1 MQKTRRFFSKLTA
14 AVLAGAMLVSGGAV
28 SMTVSAAS
36 AKPVLNTDVTVPSAG
51 NVLIGMEGT
60 YANDIKAAL
69 DLVNQYRREACNNG
83 YPNPE
88 NGKKLTPS
96 DYVPMQWS
104 AGLEYLARIRAA
116 ESSQTIAH
124 ERTNGSHCF
133 TIQTPGG
140 YSSGGECLAW
150 WSWGLDMKSGV
161 ELWYREKDD
170 YLNKTGGITG
180 HYTSMISPN
189 NRYVGMGAFG
199 TSTAQYASTSCA
211 EFSGTN
217 TSETFQFTYGDC
229 IQTLEVPANVVTISS
244 NQSKYLY
251 YGDRKTLQLTA
262 SYNGNSGFP
271 VEYAKWSSSA
281 PGVVS
286 IEGDNTAVVKDYGK
300 ATLTADLGGTTYT
313 LNVEVKDIVKGDVE
327 CDGKID
333 SSDVFST
340 LLHVA
345 SVGAGVGG
353 TLTDGQL
360 TAADIDGD
368 GTVNST
374 DVYYLMYYIA
384 LNGAGIHS
392 TWEDVL
398 Q

>member
-189 NRYVGMGAFG
+189 
-199 TSTAQYASTSCA
+199 
-211 EFSGTN
+211 

-229 IQTLEVPANVVTISS
+229 IQTLEVPANAVTISS

>member
-1 MQKTRRFFSKLTA
+1 
-14 AVLAGAMLVSGGAV
+14 
-28 SMTVSAAS
+28 
-36 AKPVLNTDVTVPSAG
+36 
-51 NVLIGMEGT
+51 
-60 YANDIKAAL
+60 
-69 DLVNQYRREACNNG
+69 
-83 YPNPE
+83 
-88 NGKKLTPS
+88 
-96 DYVPMQWS
+96 
-104 AGLEYLARIRAA
+104 
-116 ESSQTIAH
+116 
-124 ERTNGSHCF
+124 
-133 TIQTPGG
+133 
-140 YSSGGECLAW
+140 
-150 WSWGLDMKSGV
+150 MKSGV

-229 IQTLEVPANVVTISS
+229 IQTLEVPSNAVTISS

-360 TAADIDGD
+360 TAADIDGN

>member
-1 MQKTRRFFSKLTA
+1 
-14 AVLAGAMLVSGGAV
+14 
-28 SMTVSAAS
+28 
-36 AKPVLNTDVTVPSAG
+36 
-51 NVLIGMEGT
+51 
-60 YANDIKAAL
+60 
-69 DLVNQYRREACNNG
+69 
-83 YPNPE
+83 
-88 NGKKLTPS
+88 
-96 DYVPMQWS
+96 
-104 AGLEYLARIRAA
+104 
-116 ESSQTIAH
+116 
-124 ERTNGSHCF
+124 
-133 TIQTPGG
+133 
-140 YSSGGECLAW
+140 
-150 WSWGLDMKSGV
+150 MKSGV

-229 IQTLEVPANVVTISS
+229 IQTLEVPANAVTISS

-300 ATLTADLGGTTYT
+300 ATLTADLGGKTYT

-340 LLHVA
+340 LLHAAA
-345 SVGAGVGG
+345 SPPNSRFSSAVTMTRTSGAFRM
-353 TLTDGQL
+353 
-360 TAADIDGD
+360 TAVPSGWCWPPQKPCWIAVSSRKMTSCSACTARRNGD
-368 GTVNST
+368 RATRSST
-374 DVYYLMYYIA
+374 GRSA
-384 LNGAGIHS
+384 RGK
-392 TWEDVL
+392 
-398 Q
+398 

>member
-161 ELWYREKDD
+161 ELWYREKAD

-229 IQTLEVPANVVTISS
+229 IQTLEVPANAVTISS

-251 YGDRKTLQLTA
+251 
-262 SYNGNSGFP
+262 
-271 VEYAKWSSSA
+271 
-281 PGVVS
+281 
-286 IEGDNTAVVKDYGK
+286 
-300 ATLTADLGGTTYT
+300 
-313 LNVEVKDIVKGDVE
+313 
-327 CDGKID
+327 
-333 SSDVFST
+333 
-340 LLHVA
+340 
-345 SVGAGVGG
+345 
-353 TLTDGQL
+353 
-360 TAADIDGD
+360 
-368 GTVNST
+368 
-374 DVYYLMYYIA
+374 
-384 LNGAGIHS
+384 
-392 TWEDVL
+392 
-398 Q
+398 

>member
-229 IQTLEVPANVVTISS
+229 IQTLEVPANAVTISS

-286 IEGDNTAVVKDYGK
+286 IEGDNTACGK
-300 ATLTADLGGTTYT
+300 GLRQGDAYRRSGRHDLYT
-313 LNVEVKDIVKGDVE
+313 E
-327 CDGKID
+327 CRSKRYCQRRCGVRRQDRQLRCVQHAAPCGKRWRRCRRNA
-333 SSDVFST
+333 
-340 LLHVA
+340 H
-345 SVGAGVGG
+345 GR
-353 TLTDGQL
+353 
-360 TAADIDGD
+360 AADR
-368 GTVNST
+368 SR
-374 DVYYLMYYIA
+374 
-384 LNGAGIHS
+384 H
-392 TWEDVL
+392 
-398 Q
+398 

>member
-1 MQKTRRFFSKLTA
+1 
-14 AVLAGAMLVSGGAV
+14 
-28 SMTVSAAS
+28 
-36 AKPVLNTDVTVPSAG
+36 
-51 NVLIGMEGT
+51 
-60 YANDIKAAL
+60 
-69 DLVNQYRREACNNG
+69 
-83 YPNPE
+83 
-88 NGKKLTPS
+88 
-96 DYVPMQWS
+96 
-104 AGLEYLARIRAA
+104 
-116 ESSQTIAH
+116 
-124 ERTNGSHCF
+124 
-133 TIQTPGG
+133 
-140 YSSGGECLAW
+140 
-150 WSWGLDMKSGV
+150 MKSGV
-161 ELWYREKDD
+161 ELWYREKDA

-229 IQTLEVPANVVTISS
+229 IQTLEVPANAVTISS

-262 SYNGNSGFP
+262 SYNGNSGFL

-286 IEGDNTAVVKDYGK
+286 IEGDNTVVVKDYGK

>member
-217 TSETFQFTYGDC
+217 TSETFQFTYGDW
-229 IQTLEVPANVVTISS
+229 
-244 NQSKYLY
+244 
-251 YGDRKTLQLTA
+251 KTLQLTA

>member
-60 YANDIKAAL
+60 YAHDIKAAL

-161 ELWYREKDD
+161 EQGKGRLSEQNRRHNGTLYQHDLTQQPLCGHGRIWYKHCAVCQHFLRRVQRHQHQRDVPVHLRRLHTDAGSAGECGDD
-170 YLNKTGGITG
+170 FLQPK
-180 HYTSMISPN
+180 
-189 NRYVGMGAFG
+189 
-199 TSTAQYASTSCA
+199 Q
-211 EFSGTN
+211 
-217 TSETFQFTYGDC
+217 
-229 IQTLEVPANVVTISS
+229 VPLLRRPEN
-244 NQSKYLY
+244 
-251 YGDRKTLQLTA
+251 
-262 SYNGNSGFP
+262 
-271 VEYAKWSSSA
+271 
-281 PGVVS
+281 
-286 IEGDNTAVVKDYGK
+286 
-300 ATLTADLGGTTYT
+300 LTAD
-313 LNVEVKDIVKGDVE
+313 
-327 CDGKID
+327 
-333 SSDVFST
+333 
-340 LLHVA
+340 
-345 SVGAGVGG
+345 
-353 TLTDGQL
+353 
-360 TAADIDGD
+360 
-368 GTVNST
+368 
-374 DVYYLMYYIA
+374 
-384 LNGAGIHS
+384 GI
-392 TWEDVL
+392 L
-398 Q
+398 